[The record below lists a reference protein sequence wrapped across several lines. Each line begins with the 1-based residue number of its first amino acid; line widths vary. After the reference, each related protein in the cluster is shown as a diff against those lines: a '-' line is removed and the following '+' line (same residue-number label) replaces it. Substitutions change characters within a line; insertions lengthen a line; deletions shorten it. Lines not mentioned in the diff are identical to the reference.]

1 MANIPKISVIIP
13 VYNAEKYLYRCID
26 SVLAQ
31 TYQDFELLL
40 IDDGSKDSSG
50 VICDEYAAKDARVRV
65 FHKENGGVS
74 SARNLGLD
82 NARGEWITFVDSD
95 DWIKPLYLEHLMI
108 CAHTSDLV
116 ITYATVFSD
125 NDNKGVKEKYPEHD
139 ITAENFSLL
148 FEQNAMSWHTSPWS
162 KLYKRKII
170 ENYRLRF
177 EEDVHIGEDAIFLY
191 SYMLQANEIKIVCY
205 TDYCY
210 RSEIAGS
217 LTKRVYSLQSELS
230 GMQKIH
236 SLVDQMVCNKKL
248 SPKARRELNWLKASY
263 INRVLNALYIQ
274 EIPCKSRRIVL
285 RNLDIDCYVHNFYP
299 DSLKTKMLVKMLDM
313 RLYDLYDMCRWLV
326 TYMKGK
332 ICV

>member
-1 MANIPKISVIIP
+1 MTQKPVVSIIVP
-13 VYNAEKYLYRCID
+13 VYNAEKYLHRCID
-26 SVLAQ
+26 SILVQ
-31 TYQDFELLL
+31 TCMDWELLL

-50 VICDEYAAKDARVRV
+50 DICDEYAAKDSRIRV

-74 SARNLGLD
+74 SARNLGL
-82 NARGEWITFVDSD
+82 NHAQGEWVTFVDSD
-95 DWIKPLYLEHLMI
+95 DWIKPLYLGHLI
-108 CAHTSDLV
+108 VYAHTVDLV
-116 ITYATVFSD
+116 IAYATVFRE
-125 NDNKGVKEKYPEHD
+125 NNKEGVEEKYPEHD

-217 LTKRVYSLQSELS
+217 LTKRVNSLQSELS

-248 SPKARRELNWLKASY
+248 SPKARKELNWLKASY

-285 RNLDIDCYVHNFYP
+285 RNLDIDCYVHNIYP

>member
-1 MANIPKISVIIP
+1 M
-13 VYNAEKYLYRCID
+13 
-26 SVLAQ
+26 
-31 TYQDFELLL
+31 
-40 IDDGSKDSSG
+40 
-50 VICDEYAAKDARVRV
+50 
-65 FHKENGGVS
+65 
-74 SARNLGLD
+74 
-82 NARGEWITFVDSD
+82 TFVDSD
-95 DWIKPLYLEHLMI
+95 DWIKPLYLGHLI
-108 CAHTSDLV
+108 VYAHTVDLV
-116 ITYATVFSD
+116 ITYATVFRE
-125 NDNKGVKEKYPEHD
+125 NNKEGVEEKYPEHD
-139 ITAENFSLL
+139 ITTENFSLL
-148 FEQNAMSWHTSPWS
+148 FEENAMSWHTSPWS

-217 LTKRVYSLQSELS
+217 LTKRVNSLQSELS

-236 SLVDQMVCNKKL
+236 SLVDQMVCKKKL
-248 SPKARRELNWLKASY
+248 SPKARKELNWLKASY
-263 INRVLNALYIQ
+263 INRVLNALYVQ

-285 RNLDIDCYVHNFYP
+285 RNLDIDCYVHNIYP
-299 DSLKTKMLVKMLDM
+299 DSFKTKMLVKMLDM